1 MKSSRLG
8 GGWLSIWQKQLSM
21 AAKAQCLKTTAVQTG
36 TPTALVCLGL
46 RGFPGCGASRGLR
59 RWLRGNER
67 KGNSLQCSC
76 LGNPT
81 DREAWQA
88 AVHGV
93 SKESDT
99 T

>member
-1 MKSSRLG
+1 MKPSRLG

-21 AAKAQCLKTTAVQTG
+21 AAKAECLKTTAVQTG

-46 RGFPGCGASRGLR
+46 RGFPGCRASSGLC

-88 AVHGV
+88 VVHGV
-93 SKESDT
+93 SESDT
-99 T
+99 A